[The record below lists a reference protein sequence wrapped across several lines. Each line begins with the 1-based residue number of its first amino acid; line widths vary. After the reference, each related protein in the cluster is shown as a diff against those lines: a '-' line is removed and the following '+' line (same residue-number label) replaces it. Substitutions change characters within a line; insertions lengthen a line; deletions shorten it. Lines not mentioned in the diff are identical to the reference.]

1 MFLFAYFTV
10 SKRSA
15 DPLPDA
21 GKYAEF
27 MGKGVIE
34 YDLSNIAE
42 VEAYEAMNHWASNSN
57 WVETKLANRSKSFI
71 KSKTC

>member
-1 MFLFAYFTV
+1 MAASDYLKTISLISIPV

-15 DPLPDA
+15 EPLPDS

-34 YDLSNIAE
+34 YDLANIAE
-42 VEAYEAMNHWASNSN
+42 VEAYEQQQ
-57 WVETKLANRSKSFI
+57 K
-71 KSKTC
+71 

>member
-1 MFLFAYFTV
+1 VSTSWFTSTPCTKSISIAV

-21 GKYAEF
+21 GKYAQF

-34 YDLSNIAE
+34 YDLANIAE
-42 VEAYEAMNHWASNSN
+42 VEAYEAN
-57 WVETKLANRSKSFI
+57 EANQQA
-71 KSKTC
+71 

>member
-1 MFLFAYFTV
+1 MISITV

-15 DPLPDA
+15 EPLPDA

-34 YDLSNIAE
+34 YDLANIAE
-42 VEAYEAMNHWASNSN
+42 VEAYEQQQ
-57 WVETKLANRSKSFI
+57 K
-71 KSKTC
+71 